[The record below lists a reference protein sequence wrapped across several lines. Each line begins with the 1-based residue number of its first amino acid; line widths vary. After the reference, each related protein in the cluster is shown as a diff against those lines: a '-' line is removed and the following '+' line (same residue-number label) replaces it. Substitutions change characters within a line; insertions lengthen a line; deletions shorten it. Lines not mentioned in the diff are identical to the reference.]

1 MINMEILR
9 LLSMFLVVMLHYLGK
24 GKLLPKGTQSLQG
37 NDYLAWLLESF
48 SIVAVNVYVLI
59 SGYFLTNSRFK
70 TGRLLELICQ
80 ILFYSLVLPVVLI
93 LFGVINVQDLTVYR
107 LLHYLFPIQMKHYWF
122 ATAYV
127 LLYLMTPI
135 LRTAVLHMKKAQ
147 LQLTVAFLL
156 VVLSLSK
163 SVLPVTLELDAKGY
177 DVLWFLCVFL
187 CAAYIRQYGLPLLD
201 KTWKCVVGY
210 MGGCVAIFGVDLI
223 FRKVSSATGVF
234 EDFVG
239 VTYHYNHILNL
250 FAAVCLF
257 MAFLHWR
264 PRENPL
270 LRMLV
275 GFAPYTFGVY
285 LIHEHIEL
293 RYLWPQWLAASSE
306 GAPLLFVGN
315 CLWKVFLVFVICL
328 VADRC
333 RALLF
338 LGVKHILC
346 RGWIYTLLKK
356 ADACINGDSRSA
368 EHAAERK

>member
-1 MINMEILR
+1 
-9 LLSMFLVVMLHYLGK
+9 
-24 GKLLPKGTQSLQG
+24 
-37 NDYLAWLLESF
+37 
-48 SIVAVNVYVLI
+48 
-59 SGYFLTNSRFK
+59 
-70 TGRLLELICQ
+70 
-80 ILFYSLVLPVVLI
+80 
-93 LFGVINVQDLTVYR
+93 
-107 LLHYLFPIQMKHYWF
+107 
-122 ATAYV
+122 
-127 LLYLMTPI
+127 
-135 LRTAVLHMKKAQ
+135 
-147 LQLTVAFLL
+147 
-156 VVLSLSK
+156 
-163 SVLPVTLELDAKGY
+163 
-177 DVLWFLCVFL
+177 
-187 CAAYIRQYGLPLLD
+187 
-201 KTWKCVVGY
+201 
-210 MGGCVAIFGVDLI
+210 
-223 FRKVSSATGVF
+223 
-234 EDFVG
+234 
-239 VTYHYNHILNL
+239 
-250 FAAVCLF
+250 

-306 GAPLLFVGN
+306 GAPLLFVAN

-346 RGWIYTLLKK
+346 RRWIYTLLKK